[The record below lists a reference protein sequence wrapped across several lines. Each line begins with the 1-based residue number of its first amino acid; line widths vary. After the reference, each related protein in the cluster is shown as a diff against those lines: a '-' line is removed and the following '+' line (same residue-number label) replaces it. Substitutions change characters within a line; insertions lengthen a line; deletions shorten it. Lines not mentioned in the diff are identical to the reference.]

1 MLQNHFNS
9 IISNFELN
17 CIIIDMKELESIKLD
32 AFDHR
37 IIEELTKDARVPLV
51 QLAKKLKVSNTLVH
65 QRIRKLKD
73 SHLLKNASYRLDPW
87 KLGYKTS
94 AYTQIMLT
102 NAKHHRQIEKKLS
115 EIPEIVECVNI
126 SGRYA
131 LMVRIF
137 CYNNRHLRD
146 IIYEKIQPLEGV
158 EGTNTTISFETAFSR
173 NVAIQVDYKII

>member
-1 MLQNHFNS
+1 
-9 IISNFELN
+9 
-17 CIIIDMKELESIKLD
+17 MKDLDAIKLD

-37 IIEELTKDARVPLV
+37 IIEELTNDARVPLV
-51 QLAKKLKVSNTLVH
+51 QLAKKLKVSNTLIH
-65 QRIRKLKD
+65 QRIKKLKEAK
-73 SHLLKNASYRLDPW
+73 LLQKASYKLDPW

-102 NAKHHRQIEKKLS
+102 NSKHHRRIEKKLA

-158 EGTNTTISFETAFSR
+158 EGTNTTISFETAFYR
-173 NVAIQVDYKII
+173 NVAIQVDMQSQD